1 MSTMPEN
8 AITARAENRPP
19 MLERSQ
25 YDSWQSRMLLYIRGK
40 EHGMQLLDSV
50 KNDPFQFGTVEV
62 PVTPNT
68 SASIRESYA
77 TLHTS
82 RMLLYI
88 RGKEHGM
95 QLIDSVKNGPFQFET
110 VEVLVTPNTSAST
123 RERTLTDLTP
133 EEQIREACIPT
144 THTLHI
150 PL

>member
-25 YDSWQSRMLLYIRGK
+25 YDSWQSL
-40 EHGMQLLDSV
+40 
-50 KNDPFQFGTVEV
+50 
-62 PVTPNT
+62 
-68 SASIRESYA
+68 
-77 TLHTS
+77 
-82 RMLLYI
+82 
-88 RGKEHGM
+88 
-95 QLIDSVKNGPFQFET
+95 
-110 VEVLVTPNTSAST
+110 EVLVTPNTSAST

-150 PL
+150 TL